1 MLHRLSYPCFLP
13 PLNYMRVYECYCTLL
28 KVHKQM
34 KEQHIFTTI
43 LLYFGSF
50 TVHFQFWLFVWI
62 LNILQLEGAGPGILQ
77 QQYFPSSTAP
87 FVHSMRTA
95 DNKSI
100 SQNKTILH
108 FSNCHWLLLFFLV
121 FQIIYGS
128 SLVSFQ
134 NTPVPRSS
142 NTACWHSSD

>member
-1 MLHRLSYPCFLP
+1 MNVTVH
-13 PLNYMRVYECYCTLL
+13 CTQS
-28 KVHKQM
+28 KQM
-34 KEQHIFTTI
+34 NEQQIFTTI

-95 DNKSI
+95 NKSI
-100 SQNKTILH
+100 SQNQTILH
-108 FSNCHWLLLFFLV
+108 ISKLPLASVVLFGFSNHLRFLLGF
-121 FQIIYGS
+121 IS
-128 SLVSFQ
+128 EH
-134 NTPVPRSS
+134 TRSS
-142 NTACWHSSD
+142 K